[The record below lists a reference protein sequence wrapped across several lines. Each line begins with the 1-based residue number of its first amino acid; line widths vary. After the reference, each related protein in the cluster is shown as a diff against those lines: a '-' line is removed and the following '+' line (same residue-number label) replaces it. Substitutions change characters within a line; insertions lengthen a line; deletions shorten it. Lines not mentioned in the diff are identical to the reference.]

1 MRNFWSLSPIFLFL
15 SLYLI
20 GGIVL
25 HDFYSLSVP
34 LLLLFSIAVA
44 IMQNKRA
51 LFSDK
56 LQILVKGAGQPNVIL
71 MCLIFILAG
80 GFTSLTKSLGA
91 IDALI
96 NYGLTVLHPSIFL
109 VGIFLMACFISLS
122 MGTSIGTIVTMVPI
136 AISLADATH
145 IPLEIAV
152 GAVISGAMFG
162 DNLSLV
168 SDTTIVITQTMGCS
182 NKEKLITN
190 LRYILP
196 AAILTCVIYYVSSFN
211 YDFQFTPSPGGSLL
225 FISPYLLVLALSLLG
240 VHVFVTLF
248 SGLLSSILLALTQGY
263 TFVKI
268 MNIIGSGFTNMSDMI
283 IITLLVGG
291 VIAIVQDNG
300 GLDYILKNILL
311 RIKNK
316 RLAETMMVATVGL
329 VNICVANNTISLV
342 VASPILKEIK
352 DKYQLN
358 AARTASLLDMTSCVV
373 QGLIPYGIQ
382 LIMVEKLTGTASL
395 FFIPYAYYPILMAVT
410 IIWIIARQKTN

>member
-342 VASPILKEIK
+342 VASTILKEIK

>member
-1 MRNFWSLSPIFLFL
+1 
-15 SLYLI
+15 
-20 GGIVL
+20 
-25 HDFYSLSVP
+25 
-34 LLLLFSIAVA
+34 
-44 IMQNKRA
+44 
-51 LFSDK
+51 
-56 LQILVKGAGQPNVIL
+56 
-71 MCLIFILAG
+71 
-80 GFTSLTKSLGA
+80 
-91 IDALI
+91 
-96 NYGLTVLHPSIFL
+96 
-109 VGIFLMACFISLS
+109 
-122 MGTSIGTIVTMVPI
+122 MVPI

-145 IPLEIAV
+145 IPLEITV

-168 SDTTIVITQTMGCS
+168 SDTTIVITQAMGCS

-211 YDFQFTPSPGGSLL
+211 YDFQFKPSPGGSLL
-225 FISPYLLVLALSLLG
+225 FISPYLLVLTLSLLG

-268 MNIIGSGFTNMSDMI
+268 MNIIGSGFTSMSDMI

-410 IIWIIARQKTN
+410 IIWIIARQKKN